1 MPSNT
6 LNNERRK
13 NTPYMQNKKETRK
26 RFTDTRPSLGVGDT
40 IQKVTKATGIEKLAK
55 FIAGEDCGCEER
67 KEKLNSL
74 FRYKQPLC
82 MTEEEYN
89 WWTEFKNTE
98 STTLSADDATK
109 VSQIWTRIFQAK
121 KLYRPCS
128 CNPREWQKMINEL
141 TIVYNTYE

>member
-1 MPSNT
+1 M
-6 LNNERRK
+6 
-13 NTPYMQNKKETRK
+13 
-26 RFTDTRPSLGVGDT
+26 GDT

-89 WWTEFKNTE
+89 WWTEFKKAET
-98 STTLSADDATK
+98 TTLSTDEATK